1 MQWSDLRLAW
11 DPAEFGGITQTQ
23 MRAAAIT
30 IDQDSDIWLPDIQP
44 YNAGEAVA
52 STLEPSVA
60 LVFSDGRVYWSR
72 PGILDVLCKF
82 RGLNAFPF
90 HRELRCPIDVGG
102 WMLSGTFQGISLL
115 DGGSTVYDAVANEDS
130 SGSSCA
136 ARSSVARSWLTVDR
150 AHSQTPPLI
159 ASTTGTPSGT
169 WATSR
174 RSCARSP
181 TRAARTSR
189 GPSSHTTCGS
199 RANRPSSYAAPVHT
213 KSAAVRGGVR
223 MHATRARRST
233 ITTFSCLRSCSRSSR
248 CSPPSCRPTRESASA
263 SA

>member
-1 MQWSDLRLAW
+1 
-11 DPAEFGGITQTQ
+11 

-30 IDQDSDIWLPDIQP
+30 NDQDTDIWLPDVQP
-44 YNAGEAVA
+44 YNTGEAVA

-136 ARSSVARSWLTVDR
+136 ARSSGAIM
-150 AHSQTPPLI
+150 AHS
-159 ASTTGTPSGT
+159 
-169 WATSR
+169 
-174 RSCARSP
+174 
-181 TRAARTSR
+181 
-189 GPSSHTTCGS
+189 
-199 RANRPSSYAAPVHT
+199 
-213 KSAAVRGGVR
+213 
-223 MHATRARRST
+223 
-233 ITTFSCLRSCSRSSR
+233 
-248 CSPPSCRPTRESASA
+248 
-263 SA
+263 